1 MTRASPLPITKH
13 HSDHKAAGKT
23 AYVAS
28 HIKRRRSTR
37 AEVEDRREKL
47 FEIVE
52 AMQPMTVRQVFYQA
66 TGRGIVEKSEAG
78 YTKVQ
83 TDLVHMR
90 RAFCPTPGWRIIRGG
105 SGSRTPSAASKMLLK
120 RPPAS
125 IEKPYGMTSMPTPR
139 CG

>member
-1 MTRASPLPITKH
+1 MPITKR

-66 TGRGIVEKSEAG
+66 TGRGLVEKSEAG

-90 RAFCPTPGWRIIRGG
+90 RAGVLPYSWLADNTRWQRKPDTFSSVEDALEETAR
-105 SGSRTPSAASKMLLK
+105 L
-120 RPPAS
+120 